1 MTLNRL
7 MTSLLIGLAAVLLV
21 TTCAEAQRAGGSSD
35 EFASRDMGEGPFDT
49 LIIRGVYM
57 IDGLGGPTQ
66 GPMVITVEG
75 NRIASI
81 QPASRAPAE
90 NDPDGAHVID
100 ATGKYIM
107 PGFINCLLYTSPSP
121 RDRG

>member
-1 MTLNRL
+1 
-7 MTSLLIGLAAVLLV
+7 
-21 TTCAEAQRAGGSSD
+21 
-35 EFASRDMGEGPFDT
+35 
-49 LIIRGVYM
+49 M
-57 IDGLGGPTQ
+57 IDGLGGPAQ

-90 NDPDGAHVID
+90 RDPEGAHVID

-107 PGFINCLLYTSPSP
+107 PGFINGHGHLHSVVSGEAGRGPTVPAQYIAKLWLAHGITSVREVGLSLIHI
-121 RDRG
+121 